1 MWRTVTFVGLTAVFI
16 GYLSVW
22 LPGPAVG
29 LSFLG
34 VELGE
39 WIKFMGVGGARNWFY
54 LPPITLGWSLAL
66 LSVGWQNGR
75 WQTWAWRGLAL
86 AVSLLSFPAIAAI
99 LDEPP
104 SEWLLRLLLIGSVGM
119 LAGLTAVW
127 PRHLPHWPII
137 VVLGVIGAVMPTW
150 FYFQVRPLVANAVGV
165 KIGVGM
171 GVWLNGAGHLLLAAA
186 VWLENRGSSYWLL
199 DNNQ

>member
-1 MWRTVTFVGLTAVFI
+1 MRRTVTLVGLTAVFI

-34 VELGE
+34 IELGE
-39 WIKFMGVGGARNWFY
+39 WIKFMGVGGGRNWFY

-66 LSVGWQNGR
+66 LSVGWGNGR
-75 WQTWAWRGLAL
+75 WQTWAWRGVAV
-86 AVSLLSFPAIAAI
+86 AVSLLAFPAIAAI

-104 SEWLLRLLLIGSVGM
+104 SEWLLRLLLIGSVGAV
-119 LAGLTAVW
+119 AGLTAVW
-127 PRHLPHWPII
+127 PPKLPHWPLL
-137 VVLGVIGAVMPTW
+137 VACGVTGALLPTW

-165 KIGVGM
+165 EIGVGM
-171 GVWLNGAGHLLLAAA
+171 GVWLNGIGHLLLAAMA
-186 VWLENRGSSYWLL
+186 WTHSSAQRRY
-199 DNNQ
+199 

>member
-1 MWRTVTFVGLTAVFI
+1 
-16 GYLSVW
+16 
-22 LPGPAVG
+22 
-29 LSFLG
+29 
-34 VELGE
+34 
-39 WIKFMGVGGARNWFY
+39 
-54 LPPITLGWSLAL
+54 
-66 LSVGWQNGR
+66 
-75 WQTWAWRGLAL
+75 
-86 AVSLLSFPAIAAI
+86 
-99 LDEPP
+99 EPP